1 MSFAR
6 NALMTG
12 SMALLTGS
20 ALADNIPELPEDLY
34 TVEISTDLIA
44 TVRAEL
50 PESRAVGAE
59 FLDPSYQPIIT
70 LSEPGVVSVSFI
82 DEGAGYRNALAW
94 VALPENAFDGIDKSD
109 LDLDNSDV
117 VSLSELSTISGME
130 YGLVFPNVSRDGSGG
145 QLLPGDTID
154 IDGGR
159 EFQAGTQIV
168 FCLLQNAWRNG
179 SVEGFD
185 TALESTTSMYTA
197 DLINPESNGDADIN
211 TDSSL
216 HNSRHVAMLFSD
228 ETRTRIIMGF
238 EDLHRTNRNFNDFR
252 IFSDEDFNDA
262 VFVVSSTPPEAIS
275 DADIAEADPAFN
287 PRPDSL
293 FDNPD
298 CCGVDTTD
306 ILEEQLP
313 ERTNVNAAFLNP
325 AYVPSVLVDQTTFLV
340 LSFIGEGAIYQNSL
354 GYVTYPEGTL
364 DQYSF
369 EYIDSDNDGLIE
381 PYELR
386 ALPDVETGMVFAHA
400 SVAGGG
406 GALEPTEAVLIGNR
420 EFYAGHQ
427 VDFFLVQDGWNDD
440 GTVKDYTQ
448 DSSEDTLTFYT
459 IDRLNP
465 ESDPIVQRHV
475 AMMFTD
481 DTFQSV
487 LLGFEDLHRTDR
499 TQNPVGYES
508 DEDFN
513 DNVFC
518 ISPIE
523 FGAIANSDIPI
534 ADSGCPVDMNQDNV
548 LNYFDIA
555 IYLDRFTMNDPL
567 ADLNNDGELNFFD
580 LLVLIDAFAN
590 GCEGL

>member
-1 MSFAR
+1 MAAAWSAL
-6 NALMTG
+6 ALMTG
-12 SMALLTGS
+12 STI
-20 ALADNIPELPEDLY
+20 ADIPEIPEAIYSVEVSSDL
-34 TVEISTDLIA
+34 VA

-50 PESRAVGAE
+50 PESRSVGAE

-82 DEGAGYRNALAW
+82 DEGAGYRNSLAW
-94 VALPENAFDGIDKSD
+94 VSLPENSLVGIEKSD
-109 LDLDNSDV
+109 LDLDNSGV
-117 VSLSELSTISGME
+117 VSLTELSAIPGME
-130 YGLVFPNVSRDGSGG
+130 YGLVFPNVSRVGGGG
-145 QLLPGDTID
+145 QLIPGDTID
-154 IDGGR
+154 IDSGR

-168 FCLLQNAWRNG
+168 FCLLQNAWVNG

-185 TALESTTSMYTA
+185 VSLESTTSMYTA
-197 DLINPESNGDADIN
+197 DLINPESSSDSDIN
-211 TDSSL
+211 TDSSIYR
-216 HNSRHVAMLFSD
+216 SRHVAMLFSD
-228 ETRTRIIMGF
+228 ESRTRIIMGF
-238 EDLHRTNRNFNDFR
+238 EDLHRTDRNYNDYR
-252 IFSDEDFNDA
+252 ISSDEDFNDA

-287 PRPDSL
+287 PRPDTL

-298 CCGVDTTD
+298 CCGVDTTS
-306 ILEEQLP
+306 ILDEQLP
-313 ERTNVNAAFLNP
+313 ERTNVNASFLNP
-325 AYVPSVLVDQTTFLV
+325 AYATTLLIDQTTFLV

-354 GYVTYPEGTL
+354 GYITYPEGAL
-364 DQYSF
+364 DQYTF

-381 PYELR
+381 PFELR
-386 ALPDVETGMVFAHA
+386 ALPNVETGMVFAHA

-406 GALEPTEAVLIGNR
+406 GALEPTEAVLIGDR
-420 EFYAGHQ
+420 DFYAGHQ

-448 DSSEDTLTFYT
+448 DTGEATLTFYT

-465 ESDPIVQRHV
+465 EQNPIAQRHV

-481 DTFQSV
+481 DSFQSV

-499 TQNPVGYES
+499 TQNPVNYES

-523 FGAIANSDIPI
+523 FGAIANSNIPV
-534 ADSGCPVDMNQDNV
+534 ANTGCPVDLNQDDV
-548 LNYFDIA
+548 LNYFDIVL
-555 IYLDRFTMNDPL
+555 YLERFTSNDPL

-590 GCEGL
+590 GCDAL